1 MYSTHHIKLGRNPAG
16 VSNRRLLRLPG
27 MYIPRNLIIPL
38 LALMLTNPAGAA
50 TCSAESGK
58 SRVALLELYTSEGC
72 DSCPPV
78 DQWFSKLP
86 QRGYTPQQVLALAF
100 HVDYWN
106 YLGWKDPYAQAQ
118 FSARQRDASRRNQ
131 ARVVYTPQLL
141 LDGADYRRGAFAD
154 DLGQRIT
161 AGKAPGAQIS
171 MSVDTGDAQSRLRA
185 RISVVAN
192 SAQAYAAIYENN
204 LVTEVAAG
212 ENRGKRLRH
221 DFVVRELYG
230 PFAVTAATP
239 LNLDQVIRK
248 DRGWKTVDLHIAV
261 FVQDTRTGAA
271 LQALDLPWCAG
282 G

>member
-1 MYSTHHIKLGRNPAG
+1 MSISPKLIIVALALILCNPAAA
-16 VSNRRLLRLPG
+16 SNCG
-27 MYIPRNLIIPL
+27 
-38 LALMLTNPAGAA
+38 
-50 TCSAESGK
+50 AESGK

-72 DSCPPV
+72 DSCPPADV
-78 DQWFSKLP
+78 WFSKLP

-106 YLGWKDPYAQAQ
+106 YLGWKDPYAQTQ

-141 LDGADYRRGAFAD
+141 LDGADYRRGMFAD
-154 DLGQRIT
+154 DLGRRV
-161 AGKAPGAQIS
+161 ASGKAPGAQIS
-171 MSVDTGDAQSRLRA
+171 MRVDTSDAQPRLRA
-185 RISVVAN
+185 RIRTEAD

-204 LVTEVAAG
+204 LFTEVTAG

-248 DRGWKTVDLHIAV
+248 EREWKTADLHVAV
-261 FVQDTRTGAA
+261 FIQDTRTGAA
-271 LQALDLPWCAG
+271 LQALDLPWCADSPPRTL
-282 G
+282 

>member
-1 MYSTHHIKLGRNPAG
+1 MSVSQKLFSAA
-16 VSNRRLLRLPG
+16 
-27 MYIPRNLIIPL
+27 
-38 LALMLTNPAGAA
+38 LALMIASPAMAN

-58 SRVALLELYTSEGC
+58 SRRVALLELYTSEGC
-72 DSCPPV
+72 NSCPPA
-78 DQWFSKLP
+78 DEWFSSLP
-86 QRGYTPQQVLALAF
+86 QRGYTPQQLLALAF

-106 YLGWKDPYAQAQ
+106 YLGWKDPYAQAK
-118 FSARQRDASRRNQ
+118 FSARQRDANRRNQ

-141 LDGADYRRGAFAD
+141 LDGADYRRGKFAD
-154 DLGQRIT
+154 DLGRRIA

-171 MSVDTGDAQSRLRA
+171 MLVDAGDVQARLRTN
-185 RISVVAN
+185 ITTVAD
-192 SAQAYAAIYENN
+192 AAEAYAAVYENN

-239 LNLDQVIRK
+239 LNLAQVLRK
-248 DRGWKTVDLHIAV
+248 DRGWKTADLHIAV

-271 LQALDLPWCAG
+271 LQALHLPWCAAG
-282 G
+282 

>member
-1 MYSTHHIKLGRNPAG
+1 MQAGKWCKYQVVSNECLPRLLPMSVSHKLIIAALTLILANPA
-16 VSNRRLLRLPG
+16 
-27 MYIPRNLIIPL
+27 
-38 LALMLTNPAGAA
+38 AA
-50 TCSAESGK
+50 STCSAESGK

-72 DSCPPV
+72 DSCPPT

-141 LDGADYRRGAFAD
+141 LDGADYRRGVFGD
-154 DLGQRIT
+154 DLGQRVT

-171 MSVDTGDAQSRLRA
+171 MRVDTGDAQPRLRA
-185 RISVVAN
+185 RINTVAN

-230 PFAVTAATP
+230 PFAVTAAAP
-239 LNLDQVIRK
+239 LSLDQVIRK
-248 DRGWKTVDLHIAV
+248 DRGWKTADLHIAV
-261 FVQDTRTGAA
+261 FVQDASTGAA
-271 LQALDLPWCAG
+271 LQALNLPWCTAG
-282 G
+282 

>member
-1 MYSTHHIKLGRNPAG
+1 MPKSHT
-16 VSNRRLLRLPG
+16 
-27 MYIPRNLIIPL
+27 LIITVL
-38 LALMLTNPAGAA
+38 VLMLTHPAAA
-50 TCSAESGK
+50 STCSAESGK

-72 DSCPPV
+72 DSCPPA
-78 DQWFSKLP
+78 DLWFSKLP

-141 LDGADYRRGAFAD
+141 LDGADYRRGVFGD
-154 DLGQRIT
+154 DLGQRI
-161 AGKAPGAQIS
+161 AANKAAGAQIS
-171 MSVDTGDAQSRLRA
+171 MRIEAGDAQPRLRA
-185 RISVVAN
+185 RIKTVAN

-204 LVTEVAAG
+204 LVTEVSAG

-221 DFVVRELYG
+221 DFVVRQLYG
-230 PFAVTAATP
+230 PFVVTADAP
-239 LNLDQVIRK
+239 LNLEQIIRK
-248 DRGWKTVDLHIAV
+248 DREWKTADLHIAV

-271 LQALDLPWCAG
+271 LQALTLPWCG
-282 G
+282 SG